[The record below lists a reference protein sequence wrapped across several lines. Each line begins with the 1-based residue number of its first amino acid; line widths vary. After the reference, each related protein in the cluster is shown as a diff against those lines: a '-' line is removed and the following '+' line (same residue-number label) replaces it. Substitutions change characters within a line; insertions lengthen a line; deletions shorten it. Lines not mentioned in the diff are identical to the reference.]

1 MATSSPPNSGEL
13 FCGSI
18 DPISGP
24 MNVRYALVWSGC
36 ETEDLVHEGALSG
49 DVVSRHRGHLSL
61 GQHGLKPSMGR
72 VRRLIS
78 RLSLH
83 EVAAL
88 AAPEPNYAT
97 FTISVVRLTAGRPQ
111 ERMMKMMMMMMMM
124 M

>member
-1 MATSSPPNSGEL
+1 
-13 FCGSI
+13 
-18 DPISGP
+18 

-49 DVVSRHRGHLSL
+49 DVVSRLSGHLSL

-88 AAPEPNYAT
+88 AAPEPNYADLYDFGGAADRGKT
-97 FTISVVRLTAGRPQ
+97 TGDDGGGGRASPSRPAPTGPTISRAPRA
-111 ERMMKMMMMMMMM
+111 
-124 M
+124 